1 MALTAMLVTPGE
13 AIRWGWIAFWLYWLA
28 AAFGLKKTK
37 QSESWLGRLSYT
49 LPLFGASAL
58 LAWPAAHRG
67 WLGVRFVPFNAAM
80 EWIGAAA
87 TVAGLLL
94 AVWAR
99 RSLGANWSAMVTLK
113 EGHELIRS
121 GPYRRIR
128 HPIYTGILLAFLGTA
143 IAVGRVE
150 ALVAFAIVWASFWAK
165 ARREESFLAQEF
177 GDRFEAHRQKTGM
190 FLPK

>member
-1 MALTAMLVTPGE
+1 MLLTEALVTPGL
-13 AIRWGWIAFWLYWLA
+13 AIRWAWIVFWVYWLV

-37 QSESWLGRLSYT
+37 QSESRLGRLSYT
-49 LPLFGASAL
+49 LPLFGALAL

-67 WLGVRFVPFNAAM
+67 WLGVRFIPFSAAT
-80 EWIGAAA
+80 EWIGAAV

-99 RSLGANWSAMVTLK
+99 RSLGGNWSAMVTLK

-143 IAVGRVE
+143 IALGRIIG
-150 ALVAFAIVWASFWAK
+150 LLAFAIVWLSFWAK
-165 ARREESFLAQEF
+165 ARREEAFLAQEF
-177 GDRFEAHRQKTGM
+177 GAQFEAHRKRTGM